1 MEQRIAKTC
10 RQTVDLLEQFCREQN
25 GELVRLAKSIGALF
39 AEGGHLLVA
48 GSGALQPVAQQ
59 LASQFAF
66 RLNFDRPALPA
77 VCLGSDAVLTTRMLA
92 AGQLD
97 QHLVRHYR
105 ALNSQQHLLLV
116 LNDGTDAEALSN
128 LCEEVLENEQ
138 PIALVSFVG
147 ASDQLNGAGVDY
159 CLNLATTIVPRQLEL
174 TQFIG
179 HLLCELVEA
188 ELFGR

>member
-1 MEQRIAKTC
+1 MEQRIATTC
-10 RQTVDLLEQFCREQN
+10 RETVDLLEQFCRQQK
-25 GELVRLAKSIGALF
+25 GELVRLAQSIGSLF
-39 AEGGHLLVA
+39 AEGGHLIVA
-48 GSGALQPVAQQ
+48 GNGALQPVAQQ
-59 LASQFAF
+59 LVSQFAF

-77 VCLGSDAVLTTRMLA
+77 VCLGSDSILTTRMLS
-92 AGQLD
+92 AGQFD

-116 LNDGTDAEALSN
+116 LNDGTNAEALSN

-138 PIALVSFVG
+138 PIALVSF
-147 ASDQLNGAGVDY
+147 AGSKDPLYGDGVEY
-159 CLNLATTIVPRQLEL
+159 CLDLTTKIVSRQLEL

-188 ELFGR
+188 ELFDR

>member
-1 MEQRIAKTC
+1 MKQRIATTC
-10 RQTVDLLEQFCREQN
+10 RQTVDMLEQFCREQN
-25 GELVRLAKSIGALF
+25 GELVRLAKSIGSLF

-48 GSGALQPVAQQ
+48 GNGALQPVAQQ

-77 VCLGSDAVLTTRMLA
+77 VCLGSDAVLTTRMSS
-92 AGQLD
+92 AGKLD

-116 LNDGTDAEALSN
+116 LNDGTDAAPLIN

-138 PIALVSFVG
+138 PIALVSFAG
-147 ASDQLNGAGVDY
+147 QNDPLNSDGVDY
-159 CLNLATTIVPRQLEL
+159 CLDLSTTVVPRQLEL